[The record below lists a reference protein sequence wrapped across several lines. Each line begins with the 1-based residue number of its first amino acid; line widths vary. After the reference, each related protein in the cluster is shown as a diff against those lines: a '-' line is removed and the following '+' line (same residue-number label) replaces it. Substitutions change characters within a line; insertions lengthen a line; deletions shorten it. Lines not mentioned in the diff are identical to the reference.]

1 MARSRKKN
9 RTLRRKRIYNR
20 RSYRRR
26 QPNKR
31 GRKSRKGR
39 RINTRKRQRG
49 GFSNKLFLSTP
60 QQYPP
65 GGSLA
70 VPNPGIQSV
79 NDSKYY
85 YAKNNMVTPTPNMEL
100 PVLKRGGGKRCRQK
114 GGSLSSALES
124 AISAFPGGTDLRD
137 VYWSSTNKISNLWNN
152 WNGFPGTMSPLPSVQ
167 PIGQTTA
174 PNLIKLPDIAKIY
187 DDAGKTA
194 SGKPYQAY
202 N

>member
-1 MARSRKKN
+1 
-9 RTLRRKRIYNR
+9 
-20 RSYRRR
+20 
-26 QPNKR
+26 
-31 GRKSRKGR
+31 
-39 RINTRKRQRG
+39 
-49 GFSNKLFLSTP
+49 
-60 QQYPP
+60 
-65 GGSLA
+65 
-70 VPNPGIQSV
+70 
-79 NDSKYY
+79 
-85 YAKNNMVTPTPNMEL
+85 MVTPTPNMEL

-187 DDAGKTA
+187 DDAGKIS